1 MNNLE
6 VENQITNDVSIEN
19 KQRNFLQTN
28 IGKAVNTGLNIGLRY
43 ILPDVIEDQVI
54 EIKDSFLQNGFKEG
68 IQTAIDSAINFGK
81 SALGIVTGN
90 FESVSQAEK
99 AIEKGGIIDGVSN
112 VIDFTVDKVSD
123 LGIIPDEIT
132 SIIKKG
138 KDVLLDNVSSNI
150 KKEFKSQ
157 TKNIDNL
164 ASYTNSWK
172 EGFEN
177 QDFSQ
182 MEKYIKKIQSTL
194 NKTMPIEKL
203 IEEARAVENLHELI
217 KNNGGNFDLSEE
229 QKELAKIL
237 T

>member
-90 FESVSQAEK
+90 FENIQQMQTAVKS
-99 AIEKGGIIDGVSN
+99 GGIIDGISN
-112 VIDFTVDKVSD
+112 VLNFTINKVVNSGKIPYA
-123 LGIIPDEIT
+123 LGLSLIHIFL
-132 SIIKKG
+132 KK
-138 KDVLLDNVSSNI
+138 
-150 KKEFKSQ
+150 Q
-157 TKNIDNL
+157 
-164 ASYTNSWK
+164 
-172 EGFEN
+172 
-177 QDFSQ
+177 
-182 MEKYIKKIQSTL
+182 
-194 NKTMPIEKL
+194 
-203 IEEARAVENLHELI
+203 
-217 KNNGGNFDLSEE
+217 E
-229 QKELAKIL
+229 QK
-237 T
+237 

>member
-90 FESVSQAEK
+90 FENVQQMQTAVK
-99 AIEKGGIIDGVSN
+99 CGGIIDGISN
-112 VIDFTVDKVSD
+112 VLNFTINKVVNSGKIPYA
-123 LGIIPDEIT
+123 LG
-132 SIIKKG
+132 SAIKTG
-138 KDVLLDNVSSNI
+138 KNAILNNI
-150 KKEFKSQ
+150 
-157 TKNIDNL
+157 TKNIE
-164 ASYTNSWK
+164 S
-172 EGFEN
+172 EFEN
-177 QDFSQ
+177 QVNQ
-182 MEKYIKKIQSTL
+182 
-194 NKTMPIEKL
+194 IEKL
-203 IEEARAVENLHELI
+203 NKYTNNWKDYFNNKDFDGMQREYDKIRGKMKEIAPIENTIKTARVVENLHKLR
-217 KNNGGNFDLSEE
+217 KNNGKNFELTSEE
-229 QKELAKIL
+229 LELAKML
-237 T
+237 